1 MKQPDIG
8 QDRGVILYVGSFE
21 VDPDERAAFVAA
33 AQPHAAAS
41 RNDGGCLSFVIAVD
55 SADPRLVHYVERWD
69 SREDLIAHGRATRER
84 ALPPNPVAA
93 TSSGFELFE
102 PGEPV

>member
-1 MKQPDIG
+1 M
-8 QDRGVILYVGSFE
+8 ILYVGSFQ

-41 RNDGGCLSFVIAVD
+41 RNDAGCLSFVIAVD
-55 SADPRLVHYVERWD
+55 SADPGLVHYVERWET
-69 SREDLIAHGRATRER
+69 REDLLAHGRATQER

-93 TSSGFELFE
+93 TGSGFELFE
-102 PGEPV
+102 PGTPL